1 MSSYLRHCSSRL
13 PGKTCSRERNN
24 FPLRLSGEWCSTPPS
39 RSLHAVL
46 ARVIGHRCT
55 TRCFFSRHQVAC
67 SQSNTR
73 NAGWKYNLLTAHPRF
88 PGHFS
93 DRLFFFFFFFF
104 CFPRNRNLSISR
116 RKRVGQILEQI
127 LWGERILGQMQKR
140 NGRNK
145 RAVYRA
151 GSTFC
156 SYHKP

>member
-1 MSSYLRHCSSRL
+1 MEVF
-13 PGKTCSRERNN
+13 PERA
-24 FPLRLSGEWCSTPPS
+24 FIPDFLLEWCSTPPS

-73 NAGWKYNLLTAHPRF
+73 NVGLKYNLLTAHPRF

-93 DRLFFFFFFFF
+93 DRLFFSFFLFF

>member
-1 MSSYLRHCSSRL
+1 MEVQSPHRT
-13 PGKTCSRERNN
+13 PT
-24 FPLRLSGEWCSTPPS
+24 FSGTF
-39 RSLHAVL
+39 LGQTL
-46 ARVIGHRCT
+46 
-55 TRCFFSRHQVAC
+55 
-67 SQSNTR
+67 
-73 NAGWKYNLLTAHPRF
+73 
-88 PGHFS
+88 
-93 DRLFFFFFFFF
+93 FFFFFF

>member
-73 NAGWKYNLLTAHPRF
+73 NVGWKYNLLTAHPRF

-93 DRLFFFFFFFF
+93 DRLFFFFFFF
-104 CFPRNRNLSISR
+104 PTKSELIYQPKKAR
-116 RKRVGQILEQI
+116 
-127 LWGERILGQMQKR
+127 W
-140 NGRNK
+140 
-145 RAVYRA
+145 
-151 GSTFC
+151 TDT
-156 SYHKP
+156 

>member
-1 MSSYLRHCSSRL
+1 MEVQSPHRT
-13 PGKTCSRERNN
+13 PT
-24 FPLRLSGEWCSTPPS
+24 FSGTF
-39 RSLHAVL
+39 LGQTL
-46 ARVIGHRCT
+46 
-55 TRCFFSRHQVAC
+55 
-67 SQSNTR
+67 
-73 NAGWKYNLLTAHPRF
+73 
-88 PGHFS
+88 
-93 DRLFFFFFFFF
+93 FFFFFFF